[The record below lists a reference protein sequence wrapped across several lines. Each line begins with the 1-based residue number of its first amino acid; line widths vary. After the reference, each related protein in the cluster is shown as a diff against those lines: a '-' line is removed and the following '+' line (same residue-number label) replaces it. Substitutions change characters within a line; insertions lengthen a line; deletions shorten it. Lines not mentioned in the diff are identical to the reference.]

1 MEERKKR
8 KKGRGRKKES
18 KNERKEK
25 RKKGRKKNWKKKRKK
40 ERDKGRMGKH
50 LIVSILFW
58 EALYI
63 YNNANKTDVGTW
75 QDKFKMCK
83 LYWMAYVN

>member
-1 MEERKKR
+1 M
-8 KKGRGRKKES
+8 
-18 KNERKEK
+18 KEK
-25 RKKGRKKNWKKKRKK
+25 KKGRKEERKTGKKKRKK